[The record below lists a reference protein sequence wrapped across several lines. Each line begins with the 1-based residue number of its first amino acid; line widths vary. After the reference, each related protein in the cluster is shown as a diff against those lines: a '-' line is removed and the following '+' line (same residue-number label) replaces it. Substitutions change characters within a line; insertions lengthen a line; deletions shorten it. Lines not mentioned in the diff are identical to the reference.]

1 MLVVLSPPETA
12 RSGQSSEVDHQT
24 PEEKGFPS
32 VFLRRLST
40 LSTASVIALA
50 LLAPPATA
58 QEEQSATDRAGII
71 PLAAQSLSGAYLA
84 AKQAQQ
90 EGELEEATI
99 FFDQALRLDR
109 QSELLRQDAMLAY
122 LAGGRFDDAIDL
134 ATDLRDSPTSGK
146 IARIAL
152 GIDALR
158 KGQFDRAIAEF
169 DIVDPSDLDLLLL
182 GQLTAW
188 AEIGAG
194 RVDEALLRIDDL
206 EEAPWYETF
215 NFYQKGLMAEV
226 AGRDRVARSTYSQLV
241 DQPALARSS
250 PDAYLSAS
258 ESLARIE
265 ARAGNKEAA
274 LSALEKGLD
283 LAPSYDPLRGL
294 EDRIE
299 REETIEPSV
308 ANVQEGSAEAL
319 RTLGQTINR
328 GDGQDVALLYFQLA
342 RVLAPR
348 NAGILTALAGI
359 AEAGEQFDRAIA
371 YYQQIPESSAYR
383 RTADLQIGLDY
394 WYAERKSEAIDH
406 LRRATET
413 YPEDIQA
420 YTALAD
426 VLAAD
431 KKYEEVTAALDTAIE
446 FAQPITDRDWN
457 LFYQRGISF
466 ERRGIWEKA
475 EADFKQALDLSPDQ
489 PQVLNYLG
497 YSWVDQ
503 NVHLEEGLDM
513 IRKAVELRPN
523 DGYIID
529 SLGWAYYRLGRY
541 DEAVEELER
550 AVLLTPTDPTI
561 NDHLGDAYWHVGR
574 EREARYQWERALNG
588 DPKPEPDAIER
599 IEAKLEGGLDA
610 VNDEGGTSGEDQPQQ
625 TGAIEADTEAEKAAF
640 ETTDDSAPT
649 PAQPASS
656 SSERTN

>member
-1 MLVVLSPPETA
+1 M
-12 RSGQSSEVDHQT
+12 
-24 PEEKGFPS
+24 
-32 VFLRRLST
+32 FLKRLSH
-40 LSTASVIALA
+40 LSATAALA
-50 LLAPPATA
+50 FGLSALPSAA
-58 QEEQSATDRAGII
+58 QEQAENDLPGVP

-90 EGELEEATI
+90 TGELEEATI

-109 QSELLRQDAMLAY
+109 DSELLRQDAMLAY

-182 GQLTAW
+182 GELTAW
-188 AEIGAG
+188 AELGAG

-226 AGRDRVARSTYSQLV
+226 AGREKVARRSYGQLV

-250 PDAYLSAS
+250 PDAYLSAA
-258 ESLARIE
+258 ESLARVE
-265 ARAGNKEAA
+265 ARAGNQEAA
-274 LSALEKGLD
+274 LAALDKGLD
-283 LAPSYDPLRGL
+283 LAPNYDPLRGL
-294 EDRIE
+294 KDRIE
-299 REETIEPSV
+299 REETIEPSI

-319 RTLGQTINR
+319 RILGQTINR
-328 GDGQDVALLYFQLA
+328 GDGQEVALLYFQLA
-342 RVLAPR
+342 HVLEPR
-348 NAGILTALAGI
+348 NPGILTALASI
-359 AEAGEQFDRAIA
+359 AEAGEQYDRAIA
-371 YYQQIPESSAYR
+371 YYREIPESSAYR

-394 WYAERKSEAIDH
+394 WYAERKGEAIEH

-413 YPEDIQA
+413 YPDDIQA

-431 KKYEEVTAALDTAIE
+431 KKYEDVTAALNTAIKLAE
-446 FAQPITDRDWN
+446 PIDERDWN

-466 ERRGIWEKA
+466 ERRGIWDKA
-475 EADFKQALDLSPDQ
+475 EADFKKALDLSPDQ

-497 YSWVDQ
+497 YSWVDK
-503 NVHLEEGLDM
+503 NEHLEEGLDM

-541 DEAVEELER
+541 EEAVDELER
-550 AVLLTPTDPTI
+550 AILLTPTDPTI

-574 EREARYQWERALNG
+574 EREARFQWERALNG

-610 VNDEGGTSGEDQPQQ
+610 VTDEGGTSGEDQPQQ
-625 TGAIEADTEAEKAAF
+625 TGANEAETKPEKAAF
-640 ETTDDSAPT
+640 EAAEEKRTE
-649 PAQPASS
+649 PASKPAPADN
-656 SSERTN
+656 EQTN

>member
-1 MLVVLSPPETA
+1 MA
-12 RSGQSSEVDHQT
+12 RQKG
-24 PEEKGFPS
+24 PEEKGLPP
-32 VFLRRLST
+32 VFLRRLSY
-40 LSTASVIALA
+40 LS
-50 LLAPPATA
+50 ATA
-58 QEEQSATDRAGII
+58 ALTLGLFALPSAAQDEAESGL
-71 PLAAQSLSGAYLA
+71 PGVSSPVMQSLSGAYLA

-90 EGELEEATI
+90 AGELEEATI
-99 FFDQALRLDR
+99 FFDQALRLDP

-134 ATDLRDSPTSGK
+134 AADLRDSPTSGK

-158 KGQFDRAIAEF
+158 KGQFDRAIEEF

-182 GQLTAW
+182 GELTGW

-194 RVDEALLRIDDL
+194 RVNEALLRIDDL
-206 EEAPWYETF
+206 EEAPWFETF
-215 NFYQKGLMAEV
+215 NLYQKGLMAEV
-226 AGRDRVARSTYSQLV
+226 AGREKVARRSYAQLV
-241 DQPALARSS
+241 DEPALARSS
-250 PDAYLSAS
+250 PDAYLSAA

-265 ARAGNKEAA
+265 ARAGNQEAA
-274 LSALEKGLD
+274 LAALDKGLE
-283 LAPSYDPLRGL
+283 LAPNYDPLRGL
-294 EDRIE
+294 KDRID

-308 ANVQEGSAEAL
+308 ASVQEGAAEAL
-319 RTLGQTINR
+319 RILGQTINR

-348 NAGILTALAGI
+348 NPGILTALAGI
-359 AEAGEQFDRAIA
+359 AEASEQYDRAIA
-371 YYQQIPESSAYR
+371 YYREIPESSPYR

-406 LRRATET
+406 LSRATET
-413 YPEDIQA
+413 YPDDIQA

-431 KKYEEVTAALDTAIE
+431 KQYEKVTTALNSAIALAE
-446 FAQPITDRDWN
+446 PIDERDWN

-466 ERRGIWEKA
+466 ERRDLWDKA
-475 EADFKQALDLSPDQ
+475 EADFKKALELSPDQ

-497 YSWVDQ
+497 YSWVDK
-503 NVHLEEGLDM
+503 NEHLEEGLDM

-550 AVLLTPTDPTI
+550 AILLTPTDPTI

-574 EREARYQWERALNG
+574 EREARFQWERALNG
-588 DPKPEPDAIER
+588 DPKPEPDVIER

-610 VNDEGGTSGEDQPQQ
+610 VDDEGGTAGEDQPTQ
-625 TGAIEADTEAEKAAF
+625 TGVSESEASSETTAMETTTKTTSDPAAEKAPVQN
-640 ETTDDSAPT
+640 E
-649 PAQPASS
+649 Q
-656 SSERTN
+656 TN